1 MSESLTNRTLKVVS
15 VSTRAISSVESFND
29 LLQEVDPSQIFVLT
43 DSNTVAHCLPRFEES
58 YLGGTP
64 YSSISVE
71 AGEESKS
78 IEVAEEVWQ
87 ILIEANADRSSL
99 LISLGGGMITDL
111 GGFVASTYKRGIA
124 SLLVPTTHLS
134 MTDAAIGGKTGV
146 NYSELKNQIGTVH
159 DAEGVLVDSTFL
171 ETLPHRE
178 LKSGFIETVK
188 HGLIADVE
196 LWNELRDGD
205 VLSLS
210 KNAELIKR
218 SLLIKDEMAKKDRHD
233 HGIRQALNF
242 GHTVG
247 HALEADAKI
256 LHGEAVA
263 FGTVAEL
270 FLSHKICALP
280 HEHLVEAVDYLK
292 QNFDVPVDKIDEASL
307 LNKMYNDKKNRN
319 GNIRFTLIPN
329 IGKVKIG
336 INVDEETILESIRF
350 AAVQML

>member
-1 MSESLTNRTLKVVS
+1 MSA
-15 VSTRAISSVESFND
+15 STRVINSVESFND

-43 DSNTVAHCLPRFEES
+43 DSNTLEHCLPRFEEL

-71 AGEESKS
+71 VGEESKS
-78 IEVAEEVWQ
+78 LAVAEEVWS
-87 ILIEANADRSSL
+87 ILIDAVADRSSL

-111 GGFVASTYKRGIA
+111 GGFVASTYKRGIP
-124 SLLVPTTHLS
+124 SLLVPTTHLC

-146 NYSELKNQIGTVH
+146 NFADLKNQIGTVH
-159 DAEGVLVDSTFL
+159 DAEGVLVDAEFL
-171 ETLPHRE
+171 NTLPERE
-178 LKSGFIETVK
+178 LRSGFIETVK
-188 HGLIADVE
+188 HALIYDVMMWQE
-196 LWNELRDGD
+196 LKDGD
-205 VLSLS
+205 LLTLATSPD
-210 KNAELIKR
+210 LINR
-218 SLLIKDEMAKKDRHD
+218 SLLIKDEMAKNDRHD

-247 HALEADAKI
+247 HALEAEAKI

-270 FLSHKICALP
+270 YISHKMCALP
-280 HEHLVEAVDYLK
+280 KTELDEAVEYLK
-292 QNFDVPVDKIDEASL
+292 ANFDVPVDNVEPSSL

-329 IGKVKIG
+329 IGKVNIG
-336 INVDEETILESIRF
+336 ITVEEGTILESIRF
-350 AAVQML
+350 AVAQML